1 MTTVKCM
8 LMFQAPGLATKV
20 RQQKQMMGISKPDIV
35 KETANSLSENI
46 VWSRNEETSPQGPTL
61 QIFPKLYFEL
71 ANPCKV
77 QLKLMICSQKKKG
90 LRKPSL
96 SGWTFTFILQIG
108 LFIDCKFFLLC

>member
-20 RQQKQMMGISKPDIV
+20 RQKQMMGISKPDIV

-77 QLKLMICSQKKKG
+77 QLKLMICSQKKK
-90 LRKPSL
+90 RPKK
-96 SGWTFTFILQIG
+96 TFFKWLD
-108 LFIDCKFFLLC
+108 FYFHFADWFVH